1 MQKEEN
7 AMTVNM
13 SLLLQNVHA
22 SFSNQQYQHGTFLL
36 EYAIHLTENT
46 TYPLLP
52 SSPDVA
58 IGLHQGRVRTGN
70 EDCVLAL
77 TGTIPETQ
85 EIFGLFVVCDGMGGH
100 THGQE
105 AAHRAVRTLLEY
117 LFPMIGSAMAPFN
130 GEHMLAEAIQHANH
144 AIYLQNQSS
153 DQSLVPGRE
162 SITPSLGRSMGTTIT
177 AVLLLGETAYVANV
191 GDSRTYLYDQRL
203 SKITH
208 DHSLVARYLAD
219 GILEEEDIYSHPQ
232 RNLITRALGTFP
244 SVEVDTFVISL
255 QKHAVLLL
263 CSDGLWEMTR
273 DHKIEAVLASPW
285 ADAPTMAH
293 RLVQIAN
300 DGGGDDNI
308 GCIVIQLQR
317 RGDISRMETM
327 ALDPTMVLSPS
338 GFFLPKT
345 PSPAL

>member
-1 MQKEEN
+1 
-7 AMTVNM
+7 MTVNM
-13 SLLLQNVHA
+13 SLFLQNVHA
-22 SFSNQQYQHGTFLL
+22 AFSNQQYQHGTFLL
-36 EYAIHLTENT
+36 EYAIHLAEKNT
-46 TYPLLP
+46 LP
-52 SSPDVA
+52 PSCPSLDVA

-100 THGQE
+100 IHGQE
-105 AAHRAVRTLLEY
+105 AAHLAIRTLLEQ
-117 LFPMIGSAMAPFN
+117 LFPVLERATVPFN
-130 GEHMLAEAIQHANH
+130 GERILTEAIQQANS
-144 AIYLQNQSS
+144 AIYLRNQSS
-153 DQSLVPGRE
+153 TMGRE
-162 SITPSLGRSMGTTIT
+162 SITTSQIDSMGTTIT
-177 AVLLLGETAYVANV
+177 AVLLLGETAYVANI

-203 SKITH
+203 SRITR
-208 DHSLVARYLAD
+208 DHSLVARCLAD
-219 GILEEEDIYSHPQ
+219 GVLEEEEIYSHPQ
-232 RNLITRALGTFP
+232 RNQITRAIGTAP

-255 QKHAVLLL
+255 QKHALLLL

-300 DGGGDDNI
+300 EGGGDDNI
-308 GCIVIQLQR
+308 SCIVIQLQR
-317 RGDISRMETM
+317 RVDISRMETTT
-327 ALDPTMVLSPS
+327 LDPAVVLSTS

-345 PSPAL
+345 PLPAL